1 MATTRYYY
9 SSAISEFIREEET
22 SIVGKLTESS
32 QHDINKKTS
41 SSWKEEINSL
51 KEALKDYSGRGSIY
65 LEYNI
70 PRMGRRVDA
79 IVLIDGIVFILEYKT
94 GRQTF
99 NQSAR
104 NQVWD
109 YALDLKNFHADSKD
123 RILAPIVVVPC
134 ALNEDC
140 QLTPK
145 SSADKVYEPLFTN
158 TSQLGTAIQNIL
170 DQVQVAVQPSQ
181 TDDAWANSG
190 YEPTPTIIEAAIALY
205 EKHSVADI
213 TKSGGDIEKTS
224 KALNRII
231 DHCRKEKR
239 KAICFITGV
248 PGAGKTLIGLN
259 TAIELFNQ
267 GIGAVYLSGNY
278 PLVEVLQEALTRD
291 YIEHKRIITSNEEK
305 KTRPKKGDAK
315 REVKAFIQMI
325 HHYRD
330 QYLEGVDITA
340 NDIRP
345 KPGYFEN
352 NTDKAYIPAEH
363 VAIFDEA
370 QRAWTKEELQRFM
383 REKKN
388 IQNFPYSEPEYLISC
403 MDRQRDWG
411 VVVCLVGNGQS
422 INKGEAGLNEWIA
435 SIQRRYK
442 SWDVYISQTILSE
455 EQERD
460 IAPQLKHQEELHLE
474 MSMRSFRSESVSI
487 FINQLLNL
495 KVKEARSTL
504 NKLKKDNYPIV
515 LTRSLER
522 AKRWLR
528 SKKRGNER
536 MGLLASSKAERL
548 KAISIN
554 VKYSPNFVHWFLE
567 DSQDI
572 RSSDTLEDAL
582 TEFEVQGLE
591 IDWACV
597 AWDADL
603 RLSEDKHSWEHFQ
616 LRGGSKWQNIK
627 KSVNQEYQINA
638 YRVLLTR
645 ARQGIVILTPEG
657 DDTDTTRKREWYD
670 RTYNYLKGIGIPEI
684 QDQDI

>member
-1 MATTRYYY
+1 MAMTRYYY
-9 SSAISEFIREEET
+9 SSAISEFIGEEET
-22 SIVGKLTESS
+22 SIVGKLTGSS

-41 SSWKEEINSL
+41 SSWKAEIKSL

-99 NQSAR
+99 NQSAQ

-145 SSADKVYEPLFTN
+145 SSEDKVYEPLFTN
-158 TSQLGTAIQNIL
+158 TRQLGTAIQNIL
-170 DQVQVAVQPSQ
+170 DQATVQPSQ

-205 EKHSVADI
+205 EKHNVADI

-224 KALNRII
+224 EVLSQII
-231 DHCRKEKR
+231 EHCRSEHR

-259 TAIELFNQ
+259 TAIDQSSKE
-267 GIGAVYLSGNY
+267 GKAVYLSGNF

-291 YIEHKRIITSNEEK
+291 YIERKRFIESREEK
-305 KTRPKKGDAK
+305 KTRTKKGDAK

-330 QYLEGVDITA
+330 QYLEGVDITLE
-340 NDIRP
+340 DIKRRP
-345 KPGYFEN
+345 GG
-352 NTDKAYIPAEH
+352 TDEAYIPTEH

-370 QRAWTKEELQRFM
+370 QRASTKEELQRFM

-388 IQNFPYSEPEYLISC
+388 VQNFPYSEPEYLISC

-422 INKGEAGLNEWIA
+422 INKGEAGLKEWIE
-435 SIQRRYK
+435 SILRRYK
-442 SWDVYISQTILSE
+442 SWDVYISQTILESE
-455 EQERD
+455 ELSQKQITD
-460 IAPQLKHQEELHLE
+460 IQPQLKLRKELHLE
-474 MSMRSFRSESVSI
+474 MSMRSFRSESVSL
-487 FINQLLNL
+487 FINQLLDL
-495 KVKEARSTL
+495 KVEDAKSTL
-504 NKLKKDNYPIV
+504 YELRKNNYPIV
-515 LTRSLER
+515 MTRSLER

-603 RLSEDKHSWEHFQ
+603 RLSEDKHTWEHFQ
-616 LRGGSKWQNIK
+616 LRGGGKWQNIK
-627 KSVNQEYQINA
+627 KPVNQEYQINA

-645 ARQGIVILTPEG
+645 ARQGIVVLIPEG
-657 DDTDTTRKREWYD
+657 DDTDATRKQEWYD

-684 QDQDI
+684 I

>member
-1 MATTRYYY
+1 MAMTRYYY
-9 SSAISEFIREEET
+9 SSAISEFIGEEET
-22 SIVGKLTESS
+22 SIVGKLTGSS

-41 SSWKEEINSL
+41 SSWKAEIKSL

-99 NQSAR
+99 NQSAQ

-145 SSADKVYEPLFTN
+145 SSEDKVYEPLFTN
-158 TSQLGTAIQNIL
+158 TRQLGTAIQNIL
-170 DQVQVAVQPSQ
+170 DQATVQPSQ

-205 EKHSVADI
+205 EKHNVADI

-224 KALNRII
+224 EVLSQII
-231 DHCRKEKR
+231 EHCRSEHR

-259 TAIELFNQ
+259 TAIEQ
-267 GIGAVYLSGNY
+267 SSKEGKAVYLSGNF

-291 YIEHKRIITSNEEK
+291 YIERKRFIESNEEK
-305 KTRPKKGDAK
+305 KTRTKKGDAK

-330 QYLEGVDITA
+330 QYLEGVDITLE
-340 NDIRP
+340 DIKRRP
-345 KPGYFEN
+345 GG
-352 NTDKAYIPAEH
+352 TDEAYIPTEH

-388 IQNFPYSEPEYLISC
+388 VQNFLYSEPEYLISC

-422 INKGEAGLNEWIA
+422 INKGEAGLKEWIE
-435 SIQRRYK
+435 SIFPRYK
-442 SWDVYISQTILSE
+442 SWDVYISQTILESE
-455 EQERD
+455 ELSQKQITD
-460 IAPQLKHQEELHLE
+460 IQPQLKLRKELHLE
-474 MSMRSFRSESVSI
+474 MSMRSFRSESVSL
-487 FINQLLNL
+487 FINQLLDL
-495 KVKEARSTL
+495 KVEEAKSTL
-504 NKLKKDNYPIV
+504 YELRKNNYPIV
-515 LTRSLER
+515 MTRSLER

-603 RLSEDKHSWEHFQ
+603 RLSEDKHTWEHFQ
-616 LRGGSKWQNIK
+616 LRGGGKWQNIK
-627 KSVNQEYQINA
+627 KPVNQEYQINA

-645 ARQGIVILTPEG
+645 ARQGIVVLIPEG

-684 QDQDI
+684 I